1 MKEIFKTLLS
11 LPIKKSS
18 DKEEL
23 IDCGFEKQYLNNKT
37 LLCYNVFREA
47 RNGNIKAFE
56 TICKIIDKEDDIFNI
71 F

>member
-1 MKEIFKTLLS
+1 MKEIFKTLLG
-11 LPIKKSS
+11 LPVINSS

-23 IDCGFEKQYLNNKT
+23 MSCGFKKHDLNNKT

-47 RNGNIKAFE
+47 KNGNIKAFE
-56 TICKIIDKEDDIFNI
+56 TICKIIDKEDDLFNM